1 MEDLQGLKGFQGQ
14 GSLDFAIPIE
24 ILEQLGNQDGEKEDG
39 DATDL
44 TQTVANPASGS
55 QTETFS
61 RSGAFAAAEETA
73 RMDQPKGETA
83 NDFGSWERLLLSTE
97 KGGLG
102 RKNSKYFNRVQAAL
116 EKTVG
121 VLSKGFGNV
130 AADNL
135 AILREA
141 CDAFQALLD
150 ACKQY
155 TARNPYTKAGK
166 VRRNL
171 VLQLQEY
178 AQRDLYGCGD
188 VYYEFLSMPPQEQSQ
203 ETWQSVLSRSRT
215 KKLTVDD
222 FSKYE
227 KAGGGQASEVIKI
240 KSQEGNLPV
249 TKYFKKEDS
258 IDVSAGIGRKAS
270 EASKHIALQETLK
283 RFPKLPK
290 DEKEELRDYVLSG
303 YDPSMT
309 TKEGE
314 DALHFYQ
321 SFFGKNK
328 VTIEELMVPLGIVDE
343 GGEANMTR
351 RNVATSRMA
360 DLLGLGNL
368 IAKSQTVEIF
378 DKASGQT
385 FRGNLMD
392 QAEGEENE
400 AVSSKLWAKQVTSG
414 FIRDAMN
421 LQVLDMLCG
430 QGDRHGRNILY
441 KTDQGKIS
449 GLQAIDNDGAFGTNI
464 DAASSQSYNKR
475 SDARVFHVETGEMI
489 IPYMDKELA
498 DRIEALDSQ
507 MVRYVLSDLLKE
519 AEINATIRR
528 LEILKRGI
536 QKAKVEQKDRFL
548 EKEDWSKDEVGQKIL
563 NSYQEEK
570 QKLSL
575 RMRNDPSGKTANMQ
589 VIREALPNNP
599 DMVEAVRV
607 FIEDKKTFND
617 YSEKKQNAVRAAMKE
632 MELFLYKKYRANWN
646 YYGRL
651 VDPHPDY

>member
-1 MEDLQGLKGFQGQ
+1 MEDLQGLEGQ
-14 GSLDFAIPIE
+14 GNLDFAIPIE
-24 ILEQLGNQDGEKEDG
+24 ILEQLENQDGEKEDG

-44 TQTVANPASGS
+44 TQTVANPASES
-55 QTETFS
+55 QTEPFS
-61 RSGAFAAAEETA
+61 RSGAFAAAKETD

-83 NDFGSWERLLLSTE
+83 NDFDSWERLLLSTE
-97 KGGLG
+97 RGGLG

-116 EKTVG
+116 KKTVG
-121 VLSKGFGNV
+121 VLSKSFGN
-130 AADNL
+130 ATEDNR
-135 AILREA
+135 AILLEA

-188 VYYEFLSMPPQEQSQ
+188 AYHEFRSMPTQEQSQ
-203 ETWQSVLSRSRT
+203 ETWQSVLSRART
-215 KKLTVDD
+215 KKMTVDD
-222 FSKYE
+222 FSKLN
-227 KAGGGQASEVIKI
+227 KAGGGQASEVFKI
-240 KSQEGNLPV
+240 ESREGDRTV

-258 IDVSAGIGRKAS
+258 IDVRAGIGRKAS
-270 EASKHIALQETLK
+270 EAPKHIALQETLK

-290 DEKEELRDYVLSG
+290 GEKEELRDSVRSG

-309 TKEGE
+309 TEEGE
-314 DALHFYQ
+314 AALHFYQ
-321 SFFGKNK
+321 SFLTKNE
-328 VTIEELMVPLGIVDE
+328 VTIKELMVPLGIVDE

-351 RNVATSRMA
+351 RNVATSRIA

-385 FRGNLMD
+385 IRGNLMD
-392 QAEGEENE
+392 QAEGEEST
-400 AVSSKLWAKQVTSG
+400 AVSSKLQAKQVTSG

-441 KTDQGKIS
+441 KTVQGKIS
-449 GLQAIDNDGAFGTNI
+449 GLQGIDNDGAFGTNI
-464 DAASSQSYNKR
+464 DAASSQSINKR

-528 LEILKRGI
+528 LEVLQRGI

-548 EKEDWSKDEVGQKIL
+548 EKEDWSKDEVGQNIL

-575 RMRNDPSGKTANMQ
+575 RMRNDPRSKTANMQ

-651 VDPHPDY
+651 MDPYPGF